1 MLEPYPA
8 DSGYKLKTMRVRCLG
23 VIVPMAENQ
32 MKKKREMEWKLGF
45 IGICRAP
52 VKGSSIHT

>member
-8 DSGYKLKTMRVRCLG
+8 DSGYKLKTVRCLG

-32 MKKKREMEWKLGF
+32 MEKKGEMEWKLGF

-52 VKGSSIHT
+52 VKGSPIHT